1 MQIYPVVQYQHSVLC
16 VTCKQTKLFLKRN
29 FFVSWFSSSAFG
41 AQASNIA
48 NIEIKINEDLGSL
61 ELGGID
67 QEYILDP
74 DLRDVLAKTE
84 LDINKT
90 EVFEDQQLR
99 LITSVI
105 YSQRFAVKGNRKN
118 EVF

>member
-1 MQIYPVVQYQHSVLC
+1 MY
-16 VTCKQTKLFLKRN
+16 VTCTQTKFFLIRN
-29 FFVSWFSSSAFG
+29 FFASWFSYFSGG
-41 AQASNIA
+41 AQAFNIA
-48 NIEIKINEDLGSL
+48 NFEIKINEDLGSL

-67 QEYILDP
+67 EEYILDP
-74 DLRDVLAKTE
+74 DLREVLAKTE

-90 EVFEDQQLR
+90 GVFEDQELR

-105 YSQRFAVKGNRKN
+105 YSQRFVVKGSRKN

>member
-16 VTCKQTKLFLKRN
+16 ATCTRNKLFLIRN
-29 FFVSWFSSSAFG
+29 FFASWFSSFAAG
-41 AQASNIA
+41 VQAANIA
-48 NIEIKINEDLGSL
+48 NIEVKINEDLGSL

-74 DLRDVLAKTE
+74 DLREVLAKTE

-105 YSQRFAVKGNRKN
+105 YSQRFAVKANRKY

>member
-1 MQIYPVVQYQHSVLC
+1 MA
-16 VTCKQTKLFLKRN
+16 F
-29 FFVSWFSSSAFG
+29 WFSYCEAG
-41 AQASNIA
+41 AQAGNIA
-48 NIEIKINEDLGSL
+48 NIKIKINEDLGSL

-67 QEYILDP
+67 EEYILDP
-74 DLRDVLAKTE
+74 DLREVLAKTE

-99 LITSVI
+99 LITSVM
-105 YSQRFAVKGNRKN
+105 YSQRFVVKGNRKI

>member
-1 MQIYPVVQYQHSVLC
+1 MQTYPVVQHQHSVLC
-16 VTCKQTKLFLKRN
+16 VTCTQNKLFLIRN
-29 FFVSWFSSSAFG
+29 FFASWFSSFAAG
-41 AQASNIA
+41 VQVANIA
-48 NIEIKINEDLGSL
+48 NFAIEINEDLGSL

-74 DLRDVLAKTE
+74 DLREVLAKTE

-105 YSQRFAVKGNRKN
+105 YSQRFVVKGNRKY

>member
-29 FFVSWFSSSAFG
+29 FFVSWFSSFAVG
-41 AQASNIA
+41 VQAANIA
-48 NIEIKINEDLGSL
+48 NIQIKINEDLGSL

>member
-1 MQIYPVVQYQHSVLC
+1 M
-16 VTCKQTKLFLKRN
+16 FLIRI
-29 FFVSWFSSSAFG
+29 FFAPRFSTLAVG
-41 AQASNIA
+41 AHVAKIA
-48 NIEIKINEDLGSL
+48 NFAIEINEDLGSL

-67 QEYILDP
+67 QEYICDP

-90 EVFEDQQLR
+90 GVFEDQQLR

-105 YSQRFAVKGNRKN
+105 YSERFAVKGNRKY

>member
-16 VTCKQTKLFLKRN
+16 VTCTQNKLFLIRN
-29 FFVSWFSSSAFG
+29 FFASWFSSFAVG
-41 AQASNIA
+41 AQAANIA
-48 NIEIKINEDLGSL
+48 NIEVKINEDLGSL

-74 DLRDVLAKTE
+74 DLREVLAKTE
-84 LDINKT
+84 LDIKKT
-90 EVFEDQQLR
+90 EAFEGQQLR

-105 YSQRFAVKGNRKN
+105 YSERFAVKGIRKS

>member
-1 MQIYPVVQYQHSVLC
+1 M
-16 VTCKQTKLFLKRN
+16 FLIRI
-29 FFVSWFSSSAFG
+29 FFAPRFSTLAVG
-41 AQASNIA
+41 AHVAKIA
-48 NIEIKINEDLGSL
+48 NFAIEINEDLGSL

-90 EVFEDQQLR
+90 GVFEDQQLR

-105 YSQRFAVKGNRKN
+105 YSERFAVKGNRKY